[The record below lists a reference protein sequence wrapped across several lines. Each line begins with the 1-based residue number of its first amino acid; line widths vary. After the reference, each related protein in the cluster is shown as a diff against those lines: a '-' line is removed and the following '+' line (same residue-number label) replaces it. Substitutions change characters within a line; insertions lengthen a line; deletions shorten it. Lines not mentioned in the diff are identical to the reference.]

1 MKVEDWMNSTKR
13 ARAATWTAGATA
25 AAVLL
30 SLLCWTPQAR
40 AQAAATRFL
49 GTVAAIS
56 GDTLTVKPAQGD
68 ARQIEVPSTAQ
79 LERIEPG
86 QTNLS
91 AAVAMQFSELAVGD
105 RVLVN
110 VDPNS
115 TGATPQAV
123 RVIAIKAEDV
133 AKKQQDETQ
142 AWQRGAGG
150 LVKSVDTAGGTIVL
164 SSGAGAVARTV
175 TIHVT
180 QSTILKRYAP
190 GSVNFEEAQAGPIAT
205 IQPGDQLRAR
215 GQKNADGS
223 EMTADEVVSGSFR
236 NISGTI
242 VSIDASTS
250 TIVVKDLATKKP
262 VTVHMGAEVQM
273 RKLSDRA
280 AQFLAARLNGQA
292 GGGKAAGGQAGQAG
306 GAQSGQGGSGQTGGG
321 QRGGDQANGGGTQR
335 GGGDPQQMLSRADVI
350 HFSDLQKGEAVMLV
364 STQGAGDVT
373 AITVLAGVEPLLEA
387 PASQDLLANWSMNSS
402 APEDAGQ

>member
-1 MKVEDWMNSTKR
+1 MKSGKT
-13 ARAATWTAGATA
+13 ARPATLAARKLTATSLAATVLVGLLFSALQAGA
-25 AAVLL
+25 
-30 SLLCWTPQAR
+30 QG
-40 AQAAATRFL
+40 AATRFL
-49 GTVAAIS
+49 GTISAIS

-68 ARQIEVPSTAQ
+68 ARQVEVPSTAQ

-91 AAVAMQFSELAVGD
+91 AAVAMQFSDLAVGD

-110 VDPNS
+110 IDPNS
-115 TGATPQAV
+115 TGSTPQAV
-123 RVIAIKAEDV
+123 RVVAIKAEDV
-133 AKKQQDETQ
+133 VKKQQDETQ
-142 AWQRGAGG
+142 AWQRGVGG
-150 LVKSVDTAGGTIVL
+150 LVKSVDAAGGTIVL

-190 GSVNFEEAQAGPIAT
+190 GSVNFAEAQAAPLST
-205 IQPGDQLRAR
+205 IQPGDQMRVR
-215 GQKNADGS
+215 GQKNGDGT
-223 EMTADEVVSGSFR
+223 EVTADEVVSGSFR

-242 VSIDASTS
+242 VSIDASSS
-250 TIVVKDLATKKP
+250 TIVVKDLAAKKP

-280 AQFLAARLNGQA
+280 AQFLAARLNGKA
-292 GGGKAAGGQAGQAG
+292 GNGQAGQTG
-306 GAQSGQGGSGQTGGG
+306 GAHNGQAGVGQPGAGQGGS
-321 QRGGDQANGGGTQR
+321 DQGNGGGAQR

-350 HFSDLQKGEAVMLV
+350 HFSDLVKGEAVMLV
-364 STQGAGDVT
+364 STQGANDVT